1 ELGGGGGACRSSMK
15 LRPVL
20 ATRGRRGAALF
31 EAGGR
36 LTHIPV
42 HGSDQAVDVPGA
54 GDTVLAAYTLALA
67 CGASPL
73 EAAQIANIAGGL
85 VVMKRGTAT
94 VSRQELLDAI
104 RSEMS
109 GASS

>member
-1 ELGGGGGACRSSMK
+1 M
-15 LRPVL
+15 
-20 ATRGRRGAALF
+20 ALF
-31 EAGGR
+31 EAGDR

-42 HGSDQAVDVPGA
+42 HGSDQAVDVTGA

-67 CGASPL
+67 CGASAL
-73 EAAQIANIAGGL
+73 DAAQIANIAGGL

-104 RSEMS
+104 RGEIS
-109 GASS
+109 GAAS